1 MKLIKIIPVVL
12 MGLFLSVNL
21 PAASLS
27 EGETINQDTIV
38 MMEDWMF
45 DTNYLTA
52 GTETVESWMLD
63 ENWLEEAIET
73 SPVESWMMDGDYLV
87 NETQEVEPWML
98 NENYLKDTIRNC
110 KE

>member
-1 MKLIKIIPVVL
+1 MKLIKILPVIL

-27 EGETINQDTIV
+27 EGVTINPDTTV

-52 GTETVESWMLD
+52 ASETVESWMLD
-63 ENWLEEAIET
+63 ENWLQEATET
-73 SPVESWMMDGDYLV
+73 NPVECWMMNGDYLA
-87 NETQEVEPWML
+87 NETQEVESWMF
-98 NENYLKDTIRNC
+98 NESYLK
-110 KE
+110 K